1 MKILLTGGHGFFG
14 RHIWRALEAADH
26 TVVAPSSRDMD
37 CRARYAV
44 DMFTRTRPDAIV
56 HAAASCGGIGAN
68 RAAGPRFFDD
78 NIRMGVNVLS
88 SAWENCPEAYV
99 IAMGTVCSYGA
110 VPPRIPFVEE
120 DVYTGDPEPTNRAYA
135 EAKRALYRYAD
146 ILSSHGMRTCCPLV
160 ANLYGPSERSDEGG
174 HVIGSI
180 VAKMK
185 RAKAEGR
192 ESVTLWGSGTPTR
205 DFLHV
210 TDAALAMVALVDY
223 QPQGL
228 INVGTGCEVSIREL
242 AEEVRRLVGFEGS
255 IVWDAAMP
263 DGQKSR
269 VMDTTRAADR
279 LGWRASIELM
289 GAGGLESVI

>member
-37 CRARYAV
+37 CRARHAV
-44 DMFTRTRPDAIV
+44 DTFTRTRPDAVI
-56 HAAASCGGIGAN
+56 HAAAACGGIGAN
-68 RAAGPRFFDD
+68 RAAGPAFFDA

-88 SAWENCPEAYV
+88 SAYANCPEAYV
-99 IAMGTVCSYGA
+99 VMVGTVCSFPS
-110 VPPRIPFVEE
+110 VPPSIPFREE
-120 DVYTGDPEPTNRAYA
+120 HVFAGDPEPTNRAYA

-146 ILSSHGMRTCCPLV
+146 ILASDGMRTVCPLV

-180 VAKMK
+180 IAKMK
-185 RAKAEGR
+185 RAKADGR
-192 ESVTLWGSGTPTR
+192 ESVTLWGTGTPTR

-223 QPQGL
+223 QPTGL
-228 INVGTGCEVSIREL
+228 INIGTGVETSILEL
-242 AEEVRRLVGFEGS
+242 ADEAKRLVGYEGR
-255 IVWDAAMP
+255 IEWDATMP
-263 DGQKSR
+263 DGQAR
-269 VMDTTRAADR
+269 RMMDTSRAAD
-279 LGWRASIELM
+279 LIGWRAQIELM
-289 GAGGLESVI
+289 GPDGLESVI